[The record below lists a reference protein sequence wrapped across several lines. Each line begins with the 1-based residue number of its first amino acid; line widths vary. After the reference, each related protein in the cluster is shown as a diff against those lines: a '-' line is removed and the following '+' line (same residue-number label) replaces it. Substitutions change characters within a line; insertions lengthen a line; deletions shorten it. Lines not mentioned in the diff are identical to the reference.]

1 MCWDSLPETGGS
13 ADSRTYVSAVPCSAI
28 SVFCGSQTEYY
39 TFHDSKYSFGIA
51 VDPLTFQPKMHPTV
65 TVGLETVFLLQ
76 TQLLCQGGVFL
87 RPAQTLYMIVVA
99 ASGHAKEPAH
109 SRYGILC
116 LMTIDDLVFE
126 LRLHI
131 LSMSER
137 NPAAIDSPSST
148 VCFPSGS
155 LRAFV
160 FFEACP

>member
-1 MCWDSLPETGGS
+1 MYLLSHVPPFPFS
-13 ADSRTYVSAVPCSAI
+13 ADLRQNTI
-28 SVFCGSQTEYY
+28 L
-39 TFHDSKYSFGIA
+39 FHDSKYSFGIA

-137 NPAAIDSPSST
+137 KSRSN
-148 VCFPSGS
+148 
-155 LRAFV
+155 
-160 FFEACP
+160 

>member
-1 MCWDSLPETGGS
+1 MFRHFRFL
-13 ADSRTYVSAVPCSAI
+13 RI
-28 SVFCGSQTEYY
+28 SDRILYFFMILSTV
-39 TFHDSKYSFGIA
+39 FGIA

-137 NPAAIDSPSST
+137 KSRSN
-148 VCFPSGS
+148 
-155 LRAFV
+155 
-160 FFEACP
+160 